1 MNPFQKRNLS
11 DTGLDGILNIQTDLV
26 HCTAQA
32 IMATLMLHHPDSAT
46 MGQVLRDLSHQ
57 PDWWD
62 AFVMGPPLPTTD
74 QAADPAALVCLRDLG
89 VEWNTNTLYVLARS
103 HQSARSLKTLAQTWN
118 CTQTAIL
125 PTQLTAHLLGR
136 RRRQSLV
143 IAYWQQRSRFMTEEI
158 DFATAYDLTQPPQF
172 DQLPQLGEC
181 SPQLLMAGLLLRH
194 SSQRVCAPT
203 ILQDLQT
210 HWQWWYSFVWGPAL
224 PNAETGLA
232 NRLQVLCGLPN
243 VWSGD
248 CLYLWARNRH
258 AAIGLQNLSQSWAC
272 KTATILDSPETARLL
287 AIPKGPLV
295 VMVSW

>member
-1 MNPFQKRNLS
+1 MNPFQKRTLS
-11 DTGLDGILNIQTDLV
+11 DTGLDDILNLQTDLV
-26 HCTAQA
+26 HCTAQQ
-32 IMATLMLHHPDSAT
+32 IMATLMLHHPDSPT

-62 AFVMGPPLPTTD
+62 AFAMGPPLPTTG

-89 VEWNTNTLYVLARS
+89 MEWNTNTLYVLARG
-103 HQSARSLKTLAQTWN
+103 HQSARSLKAMAQTWN
-118 CTQTAIL
+118 CTQITLL

-143 IAYWQQRSRFMTEEI
+143 AAYWQRSRFMTEEM
-158 DFATAYDLTQPPQF
+158 DFATTYDLTQPPQF
-172 DQLPQLGEC
+172 DPLPQLGEC

-194 SSQRVCAPT
+194 GSQRFCAPT

-210 HWQWWYSFVWGPAL
+210 HWQWWHSFVWGPAL
-224 PNAETGLA
+224 PNLETGLA

-248 CLYLWARNRH
+248 CLYLWSRNRD
-258 AAIGLQNLSQSWAC
+258 AAIGLQHLSQSWAC

-287 AIPKGPLV
+287 AIPKGPPV
-295 VMVSW
+295 VVVFW